1 MLVLSRKVGETIVVP
16 DCDLTITV
24 VQVRG
29 NRVRLGLCA
38 PEDVTID
45 REEISKRRSSNGAE
59 VKSHALP
66 DVTRVTRH
74 PR

>member
-29 NRVRLGLCA
+29 NRVRLGLSA
-38 PEDVTID
+38 PEDVRID
-45 REEISKRRSSNGAE
+45 REEISQRRTTHDRE
-59 VKSHALP
+59 VKSHDAR
-66 DVTRVTRH
+66 DTTRVARQ
-74 PR
+74 PK